1 VLAGTNVSRVTKIV
15 SVKELIDEIV
25 AETIEEL
32 NKE

>member
-1 VLAGTNVSRVTKIV
+1 VLAGTNVARVTKIV